1 MPAVLVV
8 NGEQSQFAQIQAI
21 LAPAGYGAA
30 WSKNAAAAVRLA
42 HRTPPAL
49 ILVDSATPCVDA
61 AEAILLLR
69 QDSCTAHVPLVLL
82 CDRTRAGLA
91 DGLSTDADMVLE
103 KPVDPVELLT
113 VVGGLLALPRRGE
126 RPHYDGA
133 Q

>member
-8 NGEQSQFAQIQAI
+8 NGNNRSLPKSGDLGAGGLWCRLVQERRGRGSVGSSH
-21 LAPAGYGAA
+21 APHSSWSIALPRA
-30 WSKNAAAAVRLA
+30 WMPRRRSCCCA
-42 HRTPPAL
+42 RT
-49 ILVDSATPCVDA
+49 
-61 AEAILLLR
+61 
-69 QDSCTAHVPLVLL
+69 CTAHVPWFF
-82 CDRTRAGLA
+82 CATGRAGLA